1 MTDCCGTAYTV
12 SRPRRGGYVREMD
25 AFICTEFEEYRVSCE
40 EVLSFFELVLDL
52 DVVTC
57 DIWVADMVETGYRGE
72 L

>member
-1 MTDCCGTAYTV
+1 
-12 SRPRRGGYVREMD
+12 MD